1 MWQKYWISNNSLYL
15 VQLVNEKNLPGF
27 NEMQNVNPLDFVKY
41 WKLFCNFYLIFP
53 PQAQQD
59 WSSTGQGLGLHKLIL
74 RWNFNLSLN
83 EPGGRGEGASW
94 LSPSTALHFSLF
106 SNLILG
112 KLLQSSLGYFVCFH
126 IETVPFIN
134 GSNFCLGLINLII
147 KKSCKL

>member
-59 WSSTGQGLGLHKLIL
+59 WSSTGQGQDCTSWFSGGTLTFLLMNREGEARGPLDSRLPLHCTFPSFPISFCENYFSQVLGILFVFTLTPSLLLMVLI
-74 RWNFNLSLN
+74 S
-83 EPGGRGEGASW
+83 
-94 LSPSTALHFSLF
+94 ALD
-106 SNLILG
+106 
-112 KLLQSSLGYFVCFH
+112 
-126 IETVPFIN
+126 
-134 GSNFCLGLINLII
+134 
-147 KKSCKL
+147 

>member
-94 LSPSTALHFSLF
+94 LSPSTALFPLFQSHSRKITSVKSWVFCLF
-106 SNLILG
+106 SDWNR
-112 KLLQSSLGYFVCFH
+112 
-126 IETVPFIN
+126 PFY
-134 GSNFCLGLINLII
+134 
-147 KKSCKL
+147 